1 MFKRKI
7 SDTLYHGLL
16 KDQGIIL
23 IGSRQVGKTTLLLEL
38 ERRLKSDG
46 IKTSYHN
53 LELPGDMDKFSHGV
67 EAYIDNLHT
76 QGVDIK
82 RAEGKERLYILIDEF
97 HYIPGAGH
105 FLKAIFDVFPGI
117 QVIATGSSSP
127 EIQKSLKESLVGRKL
142 IKKVYPLDF
151 TEFLYFKSSGQETL
165 EEIALHKPHS
175 EVKRQRLVKAFDEF
189 LLWGGMP
196 RCVLENDMEERR
208 TQLEEIVGSYLQKD
222 IKGLLG
228 IERVA
233 HFNNLLKLL
242 ASQTGN
248 LLNLEE
254 VSNTLRTPRNRIEN
268 ELFILENTFVNYK
281 VPPLF
286 SNKRK
291 EVSHAHKTFFY
302 DNGIR
307 NQILNNFAPL
317 TERPDAGAIIENA
330 VFNELLKNIKP
341 SEQLYFWRTLH
352 QTEIDFILHK
362 DGNYIPVEVK
372 KARAGTIP
380 PAVKSFLN
388 EYPSQA
394 GVVLNRD
401 IWKCERYEKKP
412 VYFLPLYTAGFLPSI
427 LLADSTHSSQ
437 KP

>member
-7 SDTLYHGLL
+7 SDALYRISL

-23 IGSRQVGKTTLLLEL
+23 IGSRQVGKTTLVLEL
-38 ERRLKSDG
+38 EQKLKAEG
-46 IKTSYHN
+46 IKTAYHN
-53 LELPGDMDKFSHGV
+53 LELPGDLDKFSHGV
-67 EAYIDNLHT
+67 EAYIDNLST

-82 RAEGKERLYILIDEF
+82 QAKGKDRFYIFIDEF
-97 HYIPGAGH
+97 HYIPQAGH

-142 IKKVYPLDF
+142 IKKIYPLDF
-151 TEFLYFKSSGQETL
+151 SEFIYFKSDGREEL
-165 EEIALHKPHS
+165 EKIDPHRPHS
-175 EVKRQRLVKAFDEF
+175 EVKLQRLIKIFDEF

-196 RCVLENDMEERR
+196 RCALESDPEERR
-208 TQLEEIVGSYLQKD
+208 GQLEEIVGSYLQKD

-228 IERVA
+228 TERVA

-248 LLNLEE
+248 LLNVEE
-254 VSNTLRTPRNRIEN
+254 VSNTLRTPRIKIED
-268 ELFILENTFVNYK
+268 ELFILKNTFVNYEL
-281 VPPLF
+281 PPLF

-291 EVSHAHKTFFY
+291 EVSRAYKTFFY

-307 NQILNNFAPL
+307 HQILNNFAPL
-317 TERPDAGAIIENA
+317 AERMDAGAITENA
-330 VFNELLKNIKP
+330 VFNELLKNIKT
-341 SEQLYFWRTLH
+341 SQELYFWRTLH
-352 QTEIDFILHK
+352 QTEIDFILYK
-362 DGNYIPVEVK
+362 DGKYIPVEVK
-372 KARAGTIP
+372 SGRVNAV
-380 PAVKSFLN
+380 PASLKSFLN
-388 EYPSQA
+388 KYPCKA

-401 IWKCERYEKKP
+401 VWKCEKCENNY

-427 LLADSTHSSQ
+427 FH
-437 KP
+437 